1 MNMDGGTIAWAAM
14 MSALVVAYVVGMKR
28 DPSLNSTKLMKMA
41 AIWVAIVVGAYLL
54 VRTFTGMS

>member
-28 DPSLNSTKLMKMA
+28 DPSLNSTKLMKIA

-54 VRTFTGMS
+54 VRTITGMS

>member
-28 DPSLNSTKLMKMA
+28 DPSANSTRLIKMA
-41 AIWVAIVVGAYLL
+41 VIWVAIIVGAYLL
-54 VRTFTGMS
+54 VSALTGIS